1 MTNVH
6 RRKFLH
12 LAAGAAALPVMPR
25 LASALDYPARPVR
38 IIVGFPA
45 GGTPDL
51 FARLIAEWLSRRLG
65 QSFVVENRP
74 GAATNIATEL
84 VVRAPPDGYTLL
96 YVATPNLTNG
106 ALYRNL
112 SFNFLRDIAPVAN
125 VGGAPFVAVVNPA
138 FPARTLPAFIAYAK
152 AHPGKINITSTG
164 TGNLT
169 YMAAEY
175 FKMLTG
181 TDMVQ
186 VPARGEAAAQADL
199 IAGRVQ
205 LMFDPIPSTIGYLR
219 AGTLRG
225 LAVTAARPVAL
236 LPDLPT
242 VGQFVPGYEVIGT
255 TGIGA
260 PKGTPGDI
268 IAKLN
273 REINAG
279 LDDPKLK
286 ARFTEL
292 GNAMITGSPAEFG
305 KLLAAEAEKW
315 SKVIKFAGIKSE

>member
-286 ARFTEL
+286 GRFTEL

>member
-1 MTNVH
+1 MKSHH
-6 RRKFLH
+6 RRQFLH
-12 LAAGAAALPVMPR
+12 LAAGVAVLPIVPYVAL
-25 LASALDYPARPVR
+25 ALDYPARPVR

-84 VVRAPPDGYTLL
+84 VVRSPPDGYTLL

-106 ALYRNL
+106 ALYHNL

-175 FKMLTG
+175 FKMLSD

-199 IAGRVQ
+199 LAGRVQ

-225 LAVTAARPVAL
+225 LAVTAAQPVAL

-260 PKGTPGDI
+260 PKGTPGGI
-268 IAKLN
+268 IDKLN

-286 ARFTEL
+286 ARFTDL
-292 GNAMITGSPAEFG
+292 GNVMTTGSPAEFG

-315 SKVIKFAGIKSE
+315 AKVIKFAGIKSE